1 MKKRLV
7 VIGANDFQ
15 NQLILKAK
23 KMGYETHVFAWECGD
38 VGEKSADF
46 FYPISIVEKEQI
58 LEVCR
63 KIQPDGVISIASD
76 LASITVNYVAEN
88 LGLVCNG
95 MHSAHISTNKHL
107 MRKAF
112 EEKGLPSPKSVLV
125 TGNLAELPD
134 MQYPLIVKPTDR
146 SGSRGIFK
154 IEEPGQLLPA
164 IEKAK
169 MESFEKGVLVEEF
182 AEGNEYS
189 VEYISWEGE
198 HHFLAVTK
206 KYTTGAPCFIETG
219 HLQPA
224 NDLSDSVMDKIRQV
238 IPRALDALEIRYGA
252 SHSEIKIDKNGDL
265 RIIEIGGRMG
275 GDCIGSDLVYL
286 STGYDFVKM
295 VIETAC
301 GIKPDFS
308 PEGNRG
314 YAAIRFIFDRKDL
327 DRLEW
332 VRKNYPNALCRVSH
346 LEEPDGRTVTDSSNR
361 YGYYLLATLDREIMD
376 IIVGEICETG

>member
-1 MKKRLV
+1 MNKRLV

-38 VGEKSADF
+38 VGEKSADH

-58 LEVCR
+58 LDVCKTIR
-63 KIQPDGVISIASD
+63 PDGVISIASD
-76 LASITVNYVAEN
+76 LGSITVNYVAEH

-95 MHSAHISTNKHL
+95 VHSSDISTNKHL

-112 EEKGLPSPKSVLV
+112 EEHQLPSPKSIRV
-125 TGNLAELPD
+125 TECPKELPD

-154 IEEPGQLLPA
+154 IEKPEELAPA
-164 IEKAK
+164 IEKA
-169 MESFEKGVLVEEF
+169 MAESFEKSALVEEF
-182 AEGNEYS
+182 ATGNEYS
-189 VEYISWEGE
+189 VEYVSWEGE

-206 KYTTGAPCFIETG
+206 KYTTGAPNFIETG

-224 NDLSDSVMDKIRQV
+224 NDLSAEVLENIKQI
-238 IPRALDALEIRYGA
+238 IPKALDALQIRYGA
-252 SHSEIKIDKNGDL
+252 SHSEVKIDDNGVI

-286 STGYDFVKM
+286 STGVDFVEM
-295 VIETAC
+295 VINIAC
-301 GIKPDFS
+301 GVKPDFTKKKN
-308 PEGNRG
+308 PG
-314 YAAIRFIFDRKDL
+314 YAAIHFVFTQNDL
-327 DRLEW
+327 DKLEW
-332 VRKNYPNALCRVSH
+332 IQKNYPEAICRISD
-346 LEEPDGRTVTDSSNR
+346 LEQIDGRVITDSSRR
-361 YGYYLLATLDREIMD
+361 YGYYLLATPDAKTMD
-376 IIVGEICETG
+376 TIVGELCGTC